1 MDIQAGDKVTYEVER
16 IKYTEIISN
25 RGLAEKLN
33 SDPRYEILKIERPVY
48 NVIEEKKELLT
59 EEEKKFL
66 KGYIKFANYVPN
78 QISKDNRTHKILFYV
93 DEYLR
98 DNYEFYKAFEN
109 LESNKIYTLKE
120 LGLE

>member
-59 EEEKKFL
+59 EEEKEFL
-66 KGYIKFANYVPN
+66 ICITNFFE
-78 QISKDNRTHKILFYV
+78 ITTILFY
-93 DEYLR
+93 DDYI
-98 DNYEFYKAFEN
+98 DFYKNCEVIVCSDRPKELKFKG
-109 LESNKIYTLKE
+109 LEKNKQYTLKE